1 MNIIY
6 GILTVYIW
14 GIICMLLYCTF
25 LIARFYEQKSGRK
38 TYYKAFL
45 AAIGLF
51 ALAAI
56 KYALT
61 PASIIS
67 GDGFGD
73 IIRFLG
79 ALITGGFG
87 LYLLKLMVGKRA
99 S

>member
-1 MNIIY
+1 MNIVY

-14 GIICMLLYCTF
+14 GIVCIILYFTF

-38 TYYKAFL
+38 TYYHAFL
-45 AAIGLF
+45 VAIGLF

-61 PASIIS
+61 PVVS
-67 GDGFGD
+67 GDLWGD
-73 IIRFLG
+73 VLRFLG
-79 ALITGGFG
+79 ALIAGGFG
-87 LYLLKLMVGKRA
+87 FYLLKLMVGKRA